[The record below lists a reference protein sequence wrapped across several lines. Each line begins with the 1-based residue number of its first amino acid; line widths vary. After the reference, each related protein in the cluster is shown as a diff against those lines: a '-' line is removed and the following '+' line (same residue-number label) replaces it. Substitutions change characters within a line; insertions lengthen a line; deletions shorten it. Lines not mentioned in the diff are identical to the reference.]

1 MGAVCRPQIFDG
13 ELPPAAFGNRLDK
26 WVLGGPTEQLALV
39 VFPQFRDEIH
49 KDSGGCSSDTTS
61 SRDLTKRC
69 IMTTQVAAMRG
80 HALAA
85 EVTPI

>member
-39 VFPQFRDEIH
+39 VFPQFRDEIR
-49 KDSGGCSSDTTS
+49 KDSGDV
-61 SRDLTKRC
+61 R
-69 IMTTQVAAMRG
+69 
-80 HALAA
+80 
-85 EVTPI
+85 PIRHLREI

>member
-1 MGAVCRPQIFDG
+1 MPIEQGEAEIISAWQMLTRRMGAVCRPQIFDG

-49 KDSGGCSSDTTS
+49 KDSGDV
-61 SRDLTKRC
+61 R
-69 IMTTQVAAMRG
+69 
-80 HALAA
+80 
-85 EVTPI
+85 PIRHLREISPNDAS